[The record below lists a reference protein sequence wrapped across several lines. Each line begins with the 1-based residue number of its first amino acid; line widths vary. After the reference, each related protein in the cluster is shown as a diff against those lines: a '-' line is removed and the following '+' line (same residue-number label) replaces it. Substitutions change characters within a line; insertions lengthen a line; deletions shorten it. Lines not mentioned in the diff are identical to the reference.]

1 MNIALNANLSK
12 PTAAAALAEIAAAAP
27 ALGVSLFSSDP
38 DTVALAK
45 GCRLLSPAILPRR
58 VSALVSLGGDGT
70 VLQSVRLLRGAPVP
84 VLGVNLGH
92 LGFLTSVPDTR
103 AVEALSLLVNG
114 RLSTWSARLLE
125 ARLYSLETAR
135 PPRLLWREYALND
148 AVLAWGSSPR
158 MASIDV
164 DFDHRPAAAYA
175 CDGIILSTPV
185 GSTGHALSAGGPILH
200 RQTPAILL
208 QPICPHTLSNRTL
221 VLPPDTA
228 VSLRLAGNSKKLL
241 LSLDGI
247 GKGWF
252 DSAMRL
258 DVRLSARTAVFAA
271 LPTDTWPSLLRQK
284 LNFRGSSRLT

>member
-45 GCRLLSPAILPRR
+45 GARLLSPAALPRR

-103 AVEALSLLVNG
+103 AVEALSLLVRG

-125 ARLYSLETAR
+125 ARLFSLESSH
-135 PPRLLWREYALND
+135 PRLLWREYALND

-158 MASIDV
+158 MAAIDV
-164 DFDHRPAAAYA
+164 DLDHHPAAAYA

-241 LSLDGI
+241 LSLDGV

-252 DSAMRL
+252 DPSMRL
-258 DVRLSARTAVFAA
+258 DVRLSPRTALFAA
-271 LPTDTWPSLLRQK
+271 LPTDSWPSLLRQK